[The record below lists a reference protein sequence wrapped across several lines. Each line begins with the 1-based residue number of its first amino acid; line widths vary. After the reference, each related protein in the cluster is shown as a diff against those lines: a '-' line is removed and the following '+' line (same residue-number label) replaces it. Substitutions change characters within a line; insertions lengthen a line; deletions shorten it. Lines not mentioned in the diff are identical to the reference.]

1 MVLPTERDRELWRK
15 AIQTPEQITDEERR
29 NILGLVDP
37 TTQLSNCLEI
47 TRMSPDEFEK
57 KVLQNPESLTMDEC
71 RLIQYGYHI
80 WDNSQALAASKM
92 TWPLEDQLA
101 NIDAEVAIIT
111 PHEDAILTA
120 ASLRASSL
128 GKLRNEAMKASIKKA
143 ADGGGKP
150 CAWVER
156 LIDRS
161 VPLTAINLQ
170 PSWGFVIFRDARTN
184 CSKEAWEKFRKSFE
198 NALRTGISLLVGGEQ
213 INQTRKLVWQDESV
227 DENDSE
233 SIYRAFQ
240 DVVKAKTVSDQQ
252 ILQNKFLLV
261 TPEVI
266 ASFKGSST
274 TPWIWAYD
282 TNFDLKVSSEK
293 DNSTSFDG
301 RLRVAANSAFT
312 WFYAARK
319 EEIYCM
325 KQFWEYAQK
334 KPDQV
339 WDVATE
345 MGRYHGPLVLLKKGT
360 HWSFN
365 TYEFRS

>member
-1 MVLPTERDRELWRK
+1 MVLPTEQDRELWRK
-15 AIQTPEQITDEERR
+15 AIQTPEQITEEERR

-37 TTQLSNCLEI
+37 TTQISNCLEI
-47 TRMSPDEFEK
+47 TGMSPDEFEK

-80 WDNSQALAASKM
+80 WDNSEALAASKM

-101 NIDAEVAIIT
+101 NIDAEVAVLT

-120 ASLRASSL
+120 ACLRASSL
-128 GKLRNEAMKASIKKA
+128 GKLRNDAMKASIQKA
-143 ADGGGKP
+143 ADDGGKP

-161 VPLTAINLQ
+161 VLLTAIDLQ
-170 PSWGFVIFRDARTN
+170 PAWGFVVFRDARTN
-184 CSKEAWEKFRKSFE
+184 CSKEAWENFLKNFE
-198 NALRTGISLLVGGEQ
+198 NALSAGISLLVGGEQ
-213 INQTRKLVWQDESV
+213 IRQTSKLIWQDQFV
-227 DENDSE
+227 VENDSE

-240 DVVKAKTVSDQQ
+240 DVVKARTESDQQ
-252 ILQNKFLLV
+252 ILQNTFLLV

-266 ASFKGSST
+266 ASFNGSSN

-282 TNFDLKVSSEK
+282 TTFDPTVSFETDTSTVFNGRLKV
-293 DNSTSFDG
+293 
-301 RLRVAANSAFT
+301 AATSAFT

-325 KQFWEYAQK
+325 KRFWEYAQK
-334 KPDQV
+334 KPDQI

-360 HWSFN
+360 HWPFN

>member
-37 TTQLSNCLEI
+37 TIQLSNSLEI
-47 TRMSPDEFEK
+47 TGMSPDEFEK
-57 KVLQNPESLTMDEC
+57 K
-71 RLIQYGYHI
+71 
-80 WDNSQALAASKM
+80 
-92 TWPLEDQLA
+92 PLEDQLA
-101 NIDAEVAIIT
+101 NIDAEVAILT
-111 PHEDAILTA
+111 PHENAILTA

-128 GKLRNEAMKASIKKA
+128 RKLRNEAMKASIQKA
-143 ADGGGKP
+143 ADDGGKP

-161 VPLTAINLQ
+161 VPFTAIDLQ

-184 CSKEAWEKFRKSFE
+184 CSKEAWENFRKSFE
-198 NALRTGISLLVGGEQ
+198 NALRTGISSLVGSEQ
-213 INQTRKLVWQDESV
+213 INQTRKLVWQDEFV

-233 SIYRAFQ
+233 RIYRAFQ
-240 DVVKAKTVSDQQ
+240 DVVKARTESDQQ
-252 ILQNKFLLV
+252 ILQNTFLLV

-274 TPWIWAYD
+274 TPWIWAYETTFNLKISSKKD
-282 TNFDLKVSSEK
+282 KSTPFDS
-293 DNSTSFDG
+293 
-301 RLRVAANSAFT
+301 RLRFAANSAFT

-334 KPDQV
+334 KPD
-339 WDVATE
+339 
-345 MGRYHGPLVLLKKGT
+345 
-360 HWSFN
+360 
-365 TYEFRS
+365 